1 MDWTQ
6 IVSTL
11 GFPIAC
17 AIALAFFVYKLY
29 QDSKERENKFFVEIA
44 ENRKVNA
51 KFAEIIA
58 KYETQLEEIKSD
70 VKEIKDDINIIMN
83 QNR

>member
-6 IVSTL
+6 MISSL

-17 AIALAFFVYKLY
+17 ACALAFFVYKLY
-29 QDSKERENKFFVEIA
+29 QDSKERENKFFIEIS

-58 KYETQLEEIKSD
+58 KYEMQLEEIKTD
-70 VKEIKDDINIIMN
+70 VKEIKEDMNIILN
-83 QNR
+83 KK